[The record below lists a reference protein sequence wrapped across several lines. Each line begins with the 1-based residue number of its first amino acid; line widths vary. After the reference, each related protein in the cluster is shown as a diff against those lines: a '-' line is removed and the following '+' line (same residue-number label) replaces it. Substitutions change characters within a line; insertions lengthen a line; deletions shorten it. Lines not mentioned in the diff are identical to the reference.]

1 MKNRGFT
8 LLEML
13 VSVAILVMVLAMVSS
28 LVVFGARMTRQ
39 GEEYS
44 DTNESARLAVDTIVN
59 NVRNSGLGMA
69 GGVWI
74 NPTGGNN
81 FSNYSPVIV
90 NDNVGGLGPDDLWLV
105 VPNPNGLATGC
116 TQDVSP
122 YTGSAGGGTT
132 VQHTSNGAGSLV
144 IRCKSSISGFPT
156 LLVTNMLSGA
166 LVTFQGFGTNAASE
180 VTLSYVEQSSGFSD
194 SPSRGGFQIGD
205 MVLPTTIQ
213 HYSLQVDAG
222 VLWMNTG
229 VINQAATTPV
239 FVNSSATPIAVA
251 RGIEDFQIVVGTDP
265 GLTDDPSKFAW
276 SPTGV
281 GPAWNLGLRSLRVTV
296 ASVSRRKILNDQ
308 GGPILTQD
316 YSPRAIENHTPANA
330 GVPDGFR
337 RSFVTKR
344 IELPNAYPAN
354 L

>member
-1 MKNRGFT
+1 MRNRGFT

-44 DTNESARLAVDTIVN
+44 DTNESARLAVDSIVN

-74 NPTGGNN
+74 NPMAGNN
-81 FSNYSPVIV
+81 FSNFSPVIV
-90 NDNVGGLGPDDLWLV
+90 NDNVNGLGPDELWLV
-105 VPNPNGLATGC
+105 VPNANGLATGC
-116 TQDVSP
+116 TQDVNGYRGSP
-122 YTGSAGGGTT
+122 GGGTT
-132 VQHTSNGAGSLV
+132 VQHTSNGAGDLV
-144 IRCKSSISGFPT
+144 IRCKSSIAGFPT

-166 LVTFQGFGTNAASE
+166 LVSFSGFGTNAASE
-180 VTLSYVEQSSGFSD
+180 VTMSYVEESAGFSD

-205 MVLPTTIQ
+205 MVLPATIQ

-229 VINQAATTPV
+229 IINQSATTPV
-239 FVNSSATPIAVA
+239 FKDSATPAVAVA

-265 GLTDDPSKFAW
+265 GLTDDPSKFTW
-276 SPTGV
+276 SASGV
-281 GPAWNLGLRSLRVTV
+281 GPAWNIGLRSLRVTV

-308 GGPILTQD
+308 GSPILTQD
-316 YSPRAIENHTPANA
+316 YAPRAIENHTPANA
-330 GVPDGFR
+330 GVPDGYR